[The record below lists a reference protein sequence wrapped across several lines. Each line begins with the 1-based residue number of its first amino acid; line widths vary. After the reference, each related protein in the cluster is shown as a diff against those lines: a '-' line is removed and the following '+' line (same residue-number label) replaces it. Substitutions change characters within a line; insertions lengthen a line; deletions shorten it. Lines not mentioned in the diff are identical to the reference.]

1 MKRVG
6 IVLALCATSALTPS
20 VPPGTTVALI
30 AAALAGFAGV
40 RLHATA
46 ELLVFRRSDAAFT
59 VMRLARFLHD
69 LALALSLLALLYALR
84 PF

>member
-1 MKRVG
+1 MTRVG
-6 IVLALCATSALTPS
+6 IVLGLCATSALTPT

-30 AAALAGFAGV
+30 AAALAAVAAV

-46 ELLVFRRSDAAFT
+46 DVLAVRGSDTAVT
-59 VMRLARFLHD
+59 VMRLARFLYD
-69 LALALSLLALLYALR
+69 LALALSLLALLYIWS

>member
-1 MKRVG
+1 MWRVG
-6 IVLALCATSALTPS
+6 IVMGLCATSALTPS
-20 VPPGTTVALI
+20 VPPGTTVALVT
-30 AAALAGFAGV
+30 AALAGFAAV

-46 ELLVFRRSDAAFT
+46 EVLMLRRSEVAVP
-59 VMRLARFLHD
+59 VMRFARFLHD

>member
-1 MKRVG
+1 MTRVG
-6 IVLALCATSALTPS
+6 IVLGFCATSALAPT

-30 AAALAGFAGV
+30 AAALAGFGAV

-46 ELLVFRRSDAAFT
+46 EALVLRRSDAAIP
-59 VMRLARFLHD
+59 VLRLARFLHD
-69 LALALSLLALLYALR
+69 LALALSLLALLYAWR